1 MHRRNIGIGERRRR
15 RLTGEMTGPTIAA
28 MTMEIVPLSP
38 TMGAEIRG
46 VDLSRPLDPAVAS
59 ALRAAWLDHVL
70 LVFRGQTLDDDALR
84 RSADWLGEAADI
96 SMPVD
101 RRGDEDTSIALISN
115 IRDETGVPTGALGDG
130 DMWFHHDNSYT
141 EAPDKATWLYAVE
154 LPSRGGNT
162 LFGNC
167 YRAYEALPERLRRSL
182 AGRKV
187 LQVYDYTLKE
197 RPDIADLDG
206 VPQFWQP
213 AVIVHP
219 LTRKRAL
226 YVDRL
231 MTAAVGG
238 YDRAASESLI
248 EEVCEYIEQV
258 DYEHVWRRGDYVIWD
273 NRCSVHA
280 RSDFPARE
288 RRLLK
293 RGKVAGEPLLADI
306 PTPAGAH

>member
-1 MHRRNIGIGERRRR
+1 MA
-15 RLTGEMTGPTIAA
+15 GPSIAA
-28 MTMEIVPLSP
+28 VTLEIVPLSP

-46 VDLSRPLDPAVAS
+46 VDLSRPLDAAAAS
-59 ALRAAWLDHVL
+59 ALREAWLEHVL
-70 LVFRGQTLDDDALR
+70 LVFRGQELDDGALR
-84 RSADWLGEAADI
+84 RSADWLGDPAEI

-101 RRGDEDTSIALISN
+101 RRGDDDASIALISN
-115 IRDETGVPTGALGDG
+115 IRDEAGAPIGALGDG

-154 LPSRGGNT
+154 LPGSGGNT

-182 AGRKV
+182 SGREV
-187 LQVYDYTLKE
+187 LQVYDYTLKQ
-197 RPDIADLDG
+197 RPDLGDLDG

-213 AVIVHP
+213 AVVVHP
-219 LTRKRAL
+219 VTRKKAL

-231 MTAAVGG
+231 MTAAIGG
-238 YDRAASESLI
+238 YDRAASEALI
-248 EEVCEYIEQV
+248 EEICAYTERI
-258 DYEHVWRRGDYVIWD
+258 DYEHAWRPGDYVIWD

-280 RSDFPARE
+280 RTDFPALE

-293 RGKVAGEPLLADI
+293 RGKVAGEKLI
-306 PTPAGAH
+306 PESGSL

>member
-1 MHRRNIGIGERRRR
+1 
-15 RLTGEMTGPTIAA
+15 MTGKIAGPSIAA
-28 MTMEIVPLSP
+28 VTLEIVPLSP
-38 TMGAEIRG
+38 TMGARIRG

-59 ALRAAWLDHVL
+59 ALRGAWLEHVL
-70 LVFRGQTLDDDALR
+70 LVFRGQELDDDALR
-84 RSADWLGEAADI
+84 RSADWLGDPAEI
-96 SMPVD
+96 SMPVE
-101 RRGDEDTSIALISN
+101 RRGDDDASIALISN
-115 IRDETGVPTGALGDG
+115 IRDEAGAPIGALGDG

-154 LPSRGGNT
+154 LPGSGGNT

-182 AGRKV
+182 SGREV
-187 LQVYDYTLKE
+187 LQVYDYTLKQ
-197 RPDIADLDG
+197 RPDIGDLDG

-219 LTRKRAL
+219 VTRKKAL

-231 MTAAVGG
+231 MTAAIGG
-238 YDRAASESLI
+238 YERAASEALI
-248 EEVCEYIEQV
+248 EEICVYTERI
-258 DYEHVWRRGDYVIWD
+258 DYEHAWRPGDYVIWD

-280 RSDFPARE
+280 RTDFPAHE

-293 RGKVAGEPLLADI
+293 RGKVAGEKLI
-306 PTPAGAH
+306 PDTGRPGH

>member
-1 MHRRNIGIGERRRR
+1 
-15 RLTGEMTGPTIAA
+15 MTV
-28 MTMEIVPLSP
+28 EIVPLSSG
-38 TMGAEIRG
+38 MGAEVRG
-46 VDLSRPLDPAVAS
+46 VDLSCPLDPAVAS
-59 ALRAAWLDHVL
+59 ALRAAWLDRVV
-70 LVFRGQTLDDDALR
+70 LVFRDQTLDDEALR
-84 RSADWLGEAADI
+84 RSADWLGEPADI

-101 RRGDEDTSIALISN
+101 RRGDDDTSIALISN
-115 IRDETGVPTGALGDG
+115 IRDETGRPIGALGDG
-130 DMWFHHDNSYT
+130 DMWFHHDNSFT

-154 LPSRGGNT
+154 LPESGGNT

-187 LQVYDYTLKE
+187 LQVYDYTIKE

-206 VPQFWQP
+206 IPHFWQP

-219 LTRKRAL
+219 VTRKKAL

-231 MTAAVGG
+231 MTAAIGG
-238 YDRAASESLI
+238 YERAESEALI
-248 EEVCEYIEQV
+248 EEVCAYVERV
-258 DYEHVWRRGDYVIWD
+258 DYEHVWRPGDYVIWN

-280 RSDFPARE
+280 RTDFPADE

-293 RGKVAGEPLLADI
+293 RGKVAGEPLLADV
-306 PTPAGAH
+306 PSPREAH

>member
-1 MHRRNIGIGERRRR
+1 MA
-15 RLTGEMTGPTIAA
+15 GPSIAA
-28 MTMEIVPLSP
+28 VTLEIVPLSP

-46 VDLSRPLDPAVAS
+46 VDLSRPLDAAAAS
-59 ALRAAWLDHVL
+59 ALREAWLEHVL
-70 LVFRGQTLDDDALR
+70 LVFRGQQLDDRALR
-84 RSADWLGEAADI
+84 RSADWLGDPAEI

-101 RRGDEDTSIALISN
+101 RRGDDDASIALISN
-115 IRDETGVPTGALGDG
+115 IRDEAGAPIGALGDG

-154 LPSRGGNT
+154 LPGSGGNT

-182 AGRKV
+182 SGRGV
-187 LQVYDYTLKE
+187 LQVYDYTLKQ
-197 RPDIADLDG
+197 RPDLGDLGG

-219 LTRKRAL
+219 VTGKKAL

-231 MTAAVGG
+231 MTAAIGG
-238 YDRAASESLI
+238 YDRAASEALI
-248 EEVCEYIEQV
+248 EEICAYTERI
-258 DYEHVWRRGDYVIWD
+258 DYEHAWRPGDYVIWD

-280 RSDFPARE
+280 RTDFPALE

-293 RGKVAGEPLLADI
+293 RGKVAGEKLI
-306 PTPAGAH
+306 PDSGSPPGPH